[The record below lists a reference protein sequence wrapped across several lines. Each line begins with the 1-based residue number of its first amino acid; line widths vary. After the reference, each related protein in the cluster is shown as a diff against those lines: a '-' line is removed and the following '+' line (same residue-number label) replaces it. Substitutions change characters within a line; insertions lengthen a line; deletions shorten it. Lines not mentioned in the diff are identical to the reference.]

1 MKYKINK
8 IHNHNDIIK
17 GKIGMEFNRFSYE
30 DDFGTLFSEAEINR
44 LFQLLNVFGYTFAK
58 NKFNKV
64 KDSKYIKF
72 EDGENPIMVGLVDD
86 TFDSLIL
93 ENAPYIQKLLGKQ
106 KTSQLFKNDLTP
118 PDVSHCEVQSEEQE
132 ILIEGYINY
141 KNIEDDEKW

>member
-1 MKYKINK
+1 MKYEINK
-8 IHNHNDIIK
+8 MYDKRDVIK
-17 GKIGMEFNRFSYE
+17 GEIGMEFNRFSYE

-72 EDGENPIMVGLVDD
+72 EDEENPIMVGLVDD

-106 KTSQLFKNDLTP
+106 RTSQLFKNDLTP
-118 PDVSHCEVQSEEQE
+118 PDVSHCEVQSEELE
-132 ILIEGYINY
+132 MLIDLYINY
-141 KNIEDDEKW
+141 KGD

>member
-17 GKIGMEFNRFSYE
+17 GEIGMEFNRFSYE
-30 DDFGTLFSEAEINR
+30 DDFGTLFSESELNK
-44 LFQLLNVFGYTFAK
+44 LFNLLNVFGFEYAK

-64 KDSKYIKF
+64 KEEKYIKF

-118 PDVSHCEVQSEEQE
+118 PDVSHCEVQSEELE
-132 ILIEGYINY
+132 MLIDLYINY
-141 KNIEDDEKW
+141 KGD